1 MFHLFEEETKKQF
14 KKVGEPSL
22 FVPCLPWS
30 FVRSNGTSDSASV
43 FLSFF
48 HSVVCLI
55 ELHDTVIFFVGNC
68 AKILILIY
76 RVAYFFNY
84 DTVVYRIC
92 DTNIIER
99 TQIHESQ

>member
-1 MFHLFEEETKKQF
+1 MFHLFEEETKEQL
-14 KKVGEPSL
+14 KKVGEPS

-55 ELHDTVIFFVGNC
+55 ELHDTVKFFVGNC

-76 RVAYFFNY
+76 RVAYFCNY